1 MKPIERDFLTM
12 ALRFEV
18 AIAPFKEF
26 IATARSE
33 NMEKLSQVYRKKL
46 ENLKSSFVKENMMLL
61 EKADPTLD
69 LNLINIGNTLIF
81 RLDQILKENDWRKE
95 SSRLKIKAVC

>member
-1 MKPIERDFLTM
+1 M
-12 ALRFEV
+12 ALEYEV
-18 AIAPFKEF
+18 TLAPFKDF
-26 IATARSE
+26 IAESAPTQ
-33 NMEKLSQVYRKKL
+33 NMEILSRKYRKRL
-46 ENLKSSFVKENMMLL
+46 ENLKSTLIKENGLLL

-81 RLDQILKENDWRKE
+81 RLDQILNEKDWTKE